1 MSLTHDDVSRILQVI
16 DSMQDRDIHI
26 EFGDLRIHVTRGGAA
41 RSTES
46 SGAGEPA
53 RLPVAAPAP
62 VPASGPAV
70 APAAATPRATTPA
83 AAPSV
88 PPPATSQTG
97 SADEVPEGL
106 EAIRAPMVGTFYR
119 SPSPGAPPF
128 VEAGQ
133 EVGANDTLFLLEV
146 MKLFNSVKPG
156 KRARVARILVENGSL
171 VRRDQVLMLLEP
183 L

>member
-41 RSTES
+41 RSAES
-46 SGAGEPA
+46 SGAGELA
-53 RLPVAAPAP
+53 RAPIAASAPAP
-62 VPASGPAV
+62 LPAV
-70 APAAATPRATTPA
+70 AAAAAD
-83 AAPSV
+83 
-88 PPPATSQTG
+88 PPPATSAVVTSAPPPAASPTG
-97 SADEVPEGL
+97 SAEEVPEGL

-119 SPSPGAPPF
+119 APSPGAPPF

-133 EVGANDTLFLLEV
+133 EVGADDTLFLLEV

-156 KRARVARILVENGSL
+156 KRARVARILAENGSL